1 MDLSALYPYIVFLHV
16 AAAFTFA
23 VAHGVSAFAAF
34 RIRQER
40 DPGRIAA
47 LLDLSAASLGTMY
60 AGLGILLLA
69 GITAGMVGGWFGRGW
84 IWASLG
90 ILVLVVGA
98 MYGLASRYY
107 GEVREVVGATSARG
121 QAAAQPGGDPAPRRA
136 VTREE
141 LDRLLD
147 TRRPDAIAAVGI
159 SGLVAILFLMVVKPF

>member
-16 AAAFTFA
+16 AAAFAF
-23 VAHGVSAFAAF
+23 VLAHGVSAFAAF

-40 DPGRIAA
+40 DPERIRA
-47 LLDLSAASLGTMY
+47 LLDLSAGSIGTMY

-107 GEVREVVGATSARG
+107 RDLREAVGAPSQRG
-121 QAAAQPGGDPAPRRA
+121 DAAGQPGAAAARPT
-136 VTREE
+136 VTPEE

-147 TRRPDAIAAVGI
+147 TRRPDAIAAVGLV
-159 SGLVAILFLMVVKPF
+159 GLVAIVFLMVVKPF

>member
-1 MDLSALYPYIVFLHV
+1 MDLSALYPFVVFLHV

-60 AGLGILLLA
+60 AGLGVLLLA
-69 GITAGMVGGWFGRGW
+69 GIAAGMMGGWFGRGW

-90 ILVLVVGA
+90 ILVLVVFA
-98 MYGLASRYY
+98 MYGLAARYY
-107 GEVREVVGATSARG
+107 RELRQTVGASSQRG
-121 QAAAQPGGDPAPRRA
+121 EAAAQPGGEASPRTA

-141 LDRLLD
+141 LDRMLD

-159 SGLVAILFLMVVKPF
+159 TGLIAIVFLMVVKPF